1 MKCLIVGLATA
12 LLTAAGIAHADSVT
26 VINGTVE
33 LDFGSGST
41 TAVLLG
47 ANTDITLFG
56 TNSVAIAFNAGDVGS
71 FRPNNLLSM
80 STGAPQPTSA
90 ELINGVSFPASD
102 RVQGQ
107 IALTSSPFQA
117 PVVPGALA
125 FFRTPFSLSGDISVL
140 DPNGS
145 LLTRTTLSGDGE
157 AAILAR
163 VIPGAVTTYVVQHI
177 SYQFPGTSGVAP
189 TPEPASVALV
199 ALGLCGGLI
208 RYRLFS

>member
-1 MKCLIVGLATA
+1 MKRVIVGLAAA
-12 LLTAAGIAHADSVT
+12 LLMAPGMAHADSVT
-26 VINGTVE
+26 ITDGTVE
-33 LDFGSGST
+33 LEFGSGAT

-47 ANTDITLFG
+47 INTDITLFG
-56 TNSVAIAFNAGDVGS
+56 TNPASIAFNAGDVGS
-71 FRPNNLLSM
+71 FRPNNLLNV
-80 STGAPQPTSA
+80 STGAPQPSSA

-117 PVVPGALA
+117 PVVPGSMA

-145 LLTRTTLSGDGE
+145 VLTRTTLSGSGE

-163 VIPGAVTTYVVQHI
+163 VLPGEVTGYNVQHI
-177 SYQFPGTSGVAP
+177 SYQFAGTSGAAP

-199 ALGLCGGLI
+199 AVALCGGLL